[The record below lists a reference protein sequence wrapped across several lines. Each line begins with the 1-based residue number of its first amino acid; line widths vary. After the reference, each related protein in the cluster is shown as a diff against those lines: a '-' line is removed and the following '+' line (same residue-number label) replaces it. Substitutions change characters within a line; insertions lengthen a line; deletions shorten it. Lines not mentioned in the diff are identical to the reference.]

1 MYASV
6 LDAIQ
11 VLAFETVLLAEA
23 FQPVITLVRLFGF
36 VLYHDE
42 ALVPFELFN
51 AGLKCVVRIHLK
63 ILSHGR
69 ILPHELLVVMVEQI
83 DATAKGIEQIFCAE
97 ELAGHDDI
105 SRVFPS
111 CFG

>member
-1 MYASV
+1 MYAAV

-11 VLAFETVLLAEA
+11 VLTFETVLLAEA
-23 FQPVITLVRLFGF
+23 FQPVITLVRLFGL
-36 VLYHDE
+36 VLNHDE
-42 ALVPFELFN
+42 TLVPLELFN
-51 AGLKCVVRIHLK
+51 ARFKCVIRIHLEILCHSR
-63 ILSHGR
+63 ILSH
-69 ILPHELLVVMVEQI
+69 EFLVVVVEQI
-83 DATAKGIEQIFCAE
+83 DASAERIEQIFCSE

>member
-1 MYASV
+1 MYAAV
-6 LDAIQ
+6 LDAVQ
-11 VLAFETVLLAEA
+11 VLAFEAVLLAEA
-23 FQPVITLVRLFGF
+23 FQPVITLVRLFGL
-36 VLYHDE
+36 VLNHDE
-42 ALVPFELFN
+42 ALVPFELFD
-51 AGLKCVVRIHLK
+51 ARLKRVVCIHLEV
-63 ILSHGR
+63 LSHSR
-69 ILPHELLVVMVEQI
+69 ILPHEFPVVMVEQI